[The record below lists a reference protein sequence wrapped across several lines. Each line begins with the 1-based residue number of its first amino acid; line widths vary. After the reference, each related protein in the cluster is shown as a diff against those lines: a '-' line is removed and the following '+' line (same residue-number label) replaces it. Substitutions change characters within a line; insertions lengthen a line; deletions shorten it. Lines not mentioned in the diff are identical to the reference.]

1 MYSSDFPTLVEFLP
15 LFPFLVDNLLN
26 WAFLS
31 LPKVCQYA
39 ALVRITTRKLCG
51 CDLQKASSPV
61 ARGFRAPAKN
71 HCSPI
76 KHTNPLNLLEK
87 LFSCLK
93 HNAIV
98 NFYVNQ

>member
-51 CDLQKASSPV
+51 CDLLAFSRSLD
-61 ARGFRAPAKN
+61 
-71 HCSPI
+71 CEED
-76 KHTNPLNLLEK
+76 LL
-87 LFSCLK
+87 
-93 HNAIV
+93 
-98 NFYVNQ
+98 